1 MTSEVQQNDA
11 QATEVEKVEAPAPVV
26 TRAEKADKLVRSHA
40 LWAAGVGLIPVPV
53 LDVAG
58 VAGVQYALIS
68 ELAKL
73 YELQFSKERIRALA
87 ASLLGSGVPAVVAG
101 GGAISIAKAVPF
113 IGTILGAA
121 VLPAL
126 SAASTIALGRVFTQ
140 HFEAGGTLL
149 DFDAD
154 KVRAYFAEEFEKAR
168 GETVD
173 LVDAAAS
180 VVRDRKGT
188 AATDKDTA
196 TPGRGSSSSAATT
209 ASASPTR

>member
-1 MTSEVQQNDA
+1 MASEVQQNDA
-11 QATEVEKVEAPAPVV
+11 QPVENIEVSVPVP

-73 YELQFSKERIRALA
+73 YDLPFSKERIRALA

-113 IGTILGAA
+113 VGTILGAA

-154 KVRAYFAEEFEKAR
+154 KVRTYFAEEFEKAR
-168 GETVD
+168 GETAD
-173 LVDAAAS
+173 LVDVAANAIRDRKGNASAEKDAAAS
-180 VVRDRKGT
+180 SRAGSVSTAT
-188 AATDKDTA
+188 AA
-196 TPGRGSSSSAATT
+196 PSAPA
-209 ASASPTR
+209 R